1 MFLEVSHNL
10 QENTCTRVLQASATL
25 LKKSLWHRCFPV
37 NFVKFLTTLFTKN
50 NSGGCFGKC
59 NWYIFGNLKPVF
71 FKDNAAQKMKLF
83 IKDFF
88 SKLWPNPQK
97 TADLVT
103 FIEEILN
110 AGLVTFTEETLN
122 GKLYF
127 LCSATVRKV
136 GKDFLQK
143 YSKIPRNTTTQ
154 THTWYKTQ
162 TPLIRGCKFNV
173 YKTFRRRPGRFQ
185 NVLFICAIYTCCVR
199 RKNMEFYL
207 KGVIKTLSNIY
218 DGSFL
223 QK

>member
-1 MFLEVSHNL
+1 MFLEISQNS

-25 LKKSLWHRCFPV
+25 LRKRLWHRCFPV
-37 NFVKFLTTLFTKN
+37 DFVKFLTTLFTKN

-59 NWYIFGNLKPVF
+59 NWYIFGNLKHVF
-71 FKDNAAQKMKLF
+71 FRDNAAQKMKLF
-83 IKDFF
+83 IKDFL
-88 SKLWPNPQK
+88 SKLWQE

-103 FIEEILN
+103 FTEEILT
-110 AGLVTFTEETLN
+110 ADLVTFTEETLN
-122 GKLYF
+122 GKLHL
-127 LCSATVRKV
+127 LCSAIVRKV

-162 TPLIRGCKFNV
+162 TPLITGRKLNV
-173 YKTFRRRPGRFQ
+173 YKRFRRRPGRFQ
-185 NVLFICAIYTCCVR
+185 NVLFIRAVYTCCVR